1 MAEENIIIIKKGLLK
16 LTVPRS
22 ELVDVS
28 ETHDGVVFNF
38 KGGIQIYYTNNFM
51 QQATKNII
59 KNTADSFPGKKL
71 IFDLDNQRQP
81 ALVDAT

>member
-1 MAEENIIIIKKGLLK
+1 MAEEGTITIKRGPLK
-16 LTVPRS
+16 VNVPRS

-51 QQATKNII
+51 QTSTKNLI
-59 KNTADSFPGKKL
+59 KNTADNYPGKKI

>member
-1 MAEENIIIIKKGLLK
+1 MAEDNMITIKRGKLK
-16 LTVPRS
+16 ITVPRS
-22 ELVDVS
+22 ELIDVS
-28 ETHDGVVFNF
+28 ETHDGVAFNF

-51 QQATKNII
+51 QSATKSVI

-71 IFDLDNQRQP
+71 IFDLDNPRQP